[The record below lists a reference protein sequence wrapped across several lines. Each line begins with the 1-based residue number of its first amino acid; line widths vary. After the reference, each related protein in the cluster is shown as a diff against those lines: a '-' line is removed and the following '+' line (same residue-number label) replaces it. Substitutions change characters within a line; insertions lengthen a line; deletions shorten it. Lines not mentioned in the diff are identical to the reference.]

1 MMKLILNG
9 DAKNKQESSQGVYI
23 LGEKLV
29 NSYPYW
35 YQQNGSHAIWFKDRD
50 AYRHWYIGPNE
61 YLGGGMSGIRG
72 PQGIDMS
79 PTRIINGWRYYK
91 YGLWKDAAS
100 SEITFK
106 DITPGMHFFAVVF
119 HYQTIIFHIS

>member
-1 MMKLILNG
+1 MKLILNG
-9 DAKNKQESSQGVYI
+9 DAKKVQGSKQGTYI
-23 LGEKLV
+23 LAEKLV

-35 YQQNGSHAIWFKDRD
+35 YQQNGNNALWFIGRYRRWLLAPKIHLGKD
-50 AYRHWYIGPNE
+50 
-61 YLGGGMSGIRG
+61 LSGIRG
-72 PQGIDMS
+72 PRGIDLS
-79 PTRIINGWRYYK
+79 PTRIIDGWRYYN